1 MNLIK
6 SLKNVAIAALLFSAG
21 VANAAIYQY
30 QLTGDYTA
38 SWQLDSAATPD
49 DTMANTYIGFYDVQ
63 GTFPGS
69 VQNLADLYFYN
80 GEQLGGLE
88 IFDLSAQL
96 DLLMTEGPQLYS
108 GSENNPTFLL
118 GTFNLT
124 DLNGSGTYVLTV
136 TDLDATPPG
145 TVPEPAT
152 AAMLIAGLGLFAASR
167 KRFKA

>member
-1 MNLIK
+1 MNLVK

-21 VANAAIYQY
+21 VAHAAVYQY

-38 SWQLDSAATPD
+38 SWQLNSATKPNVNMA
-49 DTMANTYIGFYDVQ
+49 DTYFGLYDVK
-63 GTFPGS
+63 GNFPGS
-69 VQNLADLYFYN
+69 AQNLADLYFYN
-80 GEQLGGLE
+80 GEQLGGLG
-88 IFDLSAQL
+88 ISDFSAQF
-96 DLLMTEGPQLYS
+96 DLLMTAGPQLYS